1 MLKVPRSFDDAAECV
16 EATLARVGPRI
27 VMAMPLGVGKP
38 NPLANEFYR
47 RARRDP
53 AIKLKICT
61 ALSLR
66 TPQWRGELERRY
78 WQPLVERLFGD
89 TVPLDYL
96 RDIHAGEVPENIE
109 ISEFFLPSGALL
121 NAAHAQRHY
130 TSTNYTHVA
139 RDYAAQGVNVI
150 AQVVA
155 KRGSGAGSEY
165 SMGSNPDIAVDL
177 LERLAPLRARGR
189 DVVVI
194 GEVNRQMP
202 FMLGPAAVGADT
214 FDFLLEHPRYE
225 YDLFAPPN
233 PLVATVDYAIGL
245 YAASLVRDGGTL
257 QVGIGELA
265 DAIVYGLLLR
275 HRQNDEFREILRVLQ
290 VPQCFASLA
299 AEIGGDAPFELGLYA
314 CTEMFASGFLE
325 LYRSGVLRRRVYAD
339 ARIQSL
345 LNEGRIGE
353 TVDDRL
359 LAALPGSGFETP
371 ITRADFAA
379 LRRLGVFREECRYSD
394 GRIELGDGGAASGNG
409 GAGSG
414 GDDGCGGRLDARLDD
429 PQVRRALLASYTG
442 RRLEGGVLLHGAFFL
457 GPRGFYAALRDLPES
472 ERRQFSMGGVSFT
485 NELHGHDPALKIA
498 QRQHGRFFN
507 TTMMVT
513 LLGAAVSDGLADG
526 RVVSGVG
533 GQYNFVAMAHALPG
547 ARSILAARSTRDHGG
562 IVGSNIRFSYPHAT
576 IPRHL
581 RDIVITEYGIADLR
595 GRSDQDVVAAL
606 LNVADSRFQ
615 DSLLREAQAAGKL
628 AADYRIP
635 DQHRNNTPQAL
646 EQRFALSRA
655 RGLFSEFPFG
665 TDLTRE
671 EIALAK
677 ALVQIQRKSAGA
689 FPKLRDLVGAALDSS
704 VPPQLAPYLERM
716 QLGAPA
722 TPEERR
728 WRRRLARELKAQ
740 LRT

>member
-1 MLKVPRSFDDAAECV
+1 MPNAPRSFDDVAECV
-16 EATLARVGPRI
+16 EATLARLGPRI
-27 VMAMPLGVGKP
+27 VLAMPLGIGKP

-53 AIKLKICT
+53 AIKLKILT

-78 WQPLVERLFGD
+78 WEPLVARVFGD
-89 TVPLDYL
+89 TAPLEYL
-96 RDIHAGEVPENIE
+96 RDLHAGEVPQNVE

-121 NAAHAQRHY
+121 NSAHAQRHY

-155 KRGSGAGSEY
+155 KRGTGAGSEY
-165 SMGSNPDIAVDL
+165 SMGSNPDIVLDL
-177 LERLAPLRARGR
+177 LELLAPLRAHGA

-202 FMLGPAAVGADT
+202 FMLGPAAVGAET
-214 FDFLLEHPRYE
+214 FDYLIEHPRYE
-225 YDLFAPPN
+225 YDLFAPPSP
-233 PLVATVDYAIGL
+233 PLASVDYAIGL

-265 DAIVYGLLLR
+265 DAIVYGLELR
-275 HRQNDEFREILRVLQ
+275 HRKNDEFREILRILEHPPRFGSVSGEL
-290 VPQCFASLA
+290 
-299 AEIGGDAPFELGLYA
+299 GGEAPFELGLYA

-325 LYRSGVLRRRVYAD
+325 LYRSGVLRRRVFDD
-339 ARIQSL
+339 ARIQTL
-345 LNEGRIGE
+345 LNAARIGE
-353 TVDDRL
+353 AVDERL
-359 LAALPGSGFETP
+359 LAALPGAGFESP
-371 ITRADFAA
+371 LTRADFEV
-379 LRRLGVFREECRYSD
+379 LRKLGVFRQECRYVD
-394 GRIELGDGGAASGNG
+394 GDIEIGDAAAAAASSRIEP
-409 GAGSG
+409 
-414 GDDGCGGRLDARLDD
+414 RLDD
-429 PQVRRALLASYTG
+429 AQVRRRLLAAYTG
-442 RRLEGGVLLHGAFFL
+442 RRLEGGILLHGAFFL

-485 NELHGHDPALKIA
+485 NQLYGRDPALKAA

-547 ARSILAARSTRDHGG
+547 ARSILAVRSTRDHNG
-562 IVGSNIRFSYPHAT
+562 VTGSNIRFSYPHVT

-581 RDIVITEYGIADLR
+581 RDLVITEYGIADLR

-606 LNVADSRFQ
+606 LAVADSRFQ
-615 DSLLREAQAAGKL
+615 DSLLREAQAAGKI

-635 DQHRNNTPQAL
+635 DRHRNNTPRAL
-646 EQRFALSRA
+646 EQRFALPRA

-671 EIALAK
+671 EIVLAK
-677 ALVQIQRKSAGA
+677 AIARVKRNAGKA
-689 FPKLRDLVGAALDSS
+689 FANLRGLFGAALG
-704 VPPQLAPYLERM
+704 PGIPAALMPHLERM
-716 QLGAPA
+716 QLAAPA

-728 WRRRLARELKAQ
+728 WQRQLLRELKAVT
-740 LRT
+740 RA